1 MNTIAGILLLLA
13 FIALL
18 AGCNAA
24 AIATRVDGPLRA
36 AGIDECAMNGLDIFI
51 AVVCGLLLIA
61 GALGVWSL
69 WPVAG
74 DSEDDEV
81 HPL

>member
-1 MNTIAGILLLLA
+1 MNS
-13 FIALL
+13 
-18 AGCNAA
+18 
-24 AIATRVDGPLRA
+24 
-36 AGIDECAMNGLDIFI
+36 LDIFI

-69 WPVAG
+69 WPDAG
-74 DSEDDEV
+74 DNEDDEV